1 MAADAWVQCRVTAGT
16 KSRLR
21 AMADDLGVTE
31 TQLLRS
37 HIERL
42 VADRKEVDPSSV
54 PKRSALE
61 RLAVRV
67 RADDRELLAAR
78 AAERRLAP
86 ATYAGVILR
95 AHLRHLAPLPRDELA
110 ALKRSTAELAAI
122 GRNLNQIAKV
132 AHRDGRAPS
141 GAVAF
146 ESMLKVA
153 TALREHVKSLVR
165 ANVSSWE
172 SGHE

>member
-1 MAADAWVQCRVTAGT
+1 MAADAWVQCRVTAVT
-16 KSRLR
+16 KARLR
-21 AMADDLGVTE
+21 AMADELGVTE
-31 TQLLRS
+31 TQLVRGY
-37 HIERL
+37 IERV
-42 VADRKEVDPSSV
+42 VADRPDIEQIKT
-54 PKRSALE
+54 PKRPALE
-61 RLAVRV
+61 RLAIRV

-78 AAERRLAP
+78 AAERGLAP
-86 ATYAGVILR
+86 ATYAGVFLR

-122 GRNLNQIAKV
+122 GRNLNQIAKL
-132 AHRDGRAPS
+132 AHRDVRVPP

-153 TALREHVKSLVR
+153 TALREHVKGLVR
-165 ANVSSWE
+165 ANVASWE